1 MSPINSSTLSAVG
14 GGVPGLRPLRL
25 QLLADAAD
33 KPRVMTEDEVTLA
46 HRQFSNAN
54 TARHNFN
61 LLADL
66 VMEEEPT
73 SSPEPAATAPYT
85 SGA

>member
-1 MSPINSSTLSAVG
+1 MSPISSSALSAVG
-14 GGVPGLRPLRL
+14 GGVPDLRPLRL
-25 QLLADAAD
+25 QLLADAAG